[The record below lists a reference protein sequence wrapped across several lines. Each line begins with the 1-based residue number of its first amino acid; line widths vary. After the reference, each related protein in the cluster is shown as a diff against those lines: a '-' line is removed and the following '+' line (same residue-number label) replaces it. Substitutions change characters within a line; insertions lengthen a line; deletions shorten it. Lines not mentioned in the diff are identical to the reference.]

1 MQNGITLIALVVT
14 IVVLL
19 ILAGVSINL
28 VIGQNGIITKA
39 RDAKK
44 QTEQATANE
53 QASMSELY
61 DEMLGYLGEEIPLG
75 KVGVN
80 EKASKNS
87 TINGESA
94 SATNPI
100 IPEGYI
106 PIDTDTTSWGDG
118 SSAPTE
124 ENVNKGLVITDS
136 IDASGNSNGNE
147 WVWVPVDNTTL
158 AGMYETASTPITLT
172 GGTKDGAGILDLKI
186 NNNPVTVSKYSKA
199 ITITN
204 NNSRT
209 ITMSR
214 VLPNDTSSYREVDV
228 VVGEDGTS
236 YDAVENNRKTA
247 GFTKTVGETTTTMT
261 LAEMADMMRS
271 EYETMIASIEKYHGF
286 YIGRYELTENGEKT
300 GATLTNKNWYYLYNQ
315 CKGLS
320 ASNKVMSRM
329 IWGCQWDVTCNWI
342 ANYGDQKNISDS
354 STWGNYSNYNTAN
367 SYSNGDT
374 GYVSGAGSKQ
384 NTGSSEYW
392 KANNIYDF
400 AGNCYEWTQEAYDTS
415 LRVCR
420 GGYSYYSG
428 SGSGDPA
435 YSRRI
440 SNGPANVTDSDLR
453 FSSNFNS
460 ATLSN

>member
-1 MQNGITLIALVVT
+1 M
-14 IVVLL
+14 L

-39 RDAKK
+39 GDAKK
-44 QTEQATANE
+44 QTEQATAND
-53 QASMSELY
+53 QAAMSGLY

-106 PIDTDTTSWGDG
+106 PIDTGTTSWGDG

-124 ENVNKGLVITDS
+124 ENVNKGLVIKDES
-136 IDASGNSNGNE
+136 GNE
-147 WVWVPVDNTTL
+147 WVWVPVADPSV
-158 AGMYETASTPITLT
+158 MYETASTPIELT
-172 GGTKDGAGILDLKI
+172 GGGAITDETVLNPLKQI
-186 NNNPVTVSKYSKA
+186 KISKYSKS

-204 NNSRT
+204 NDNST
-209 ITMSR
+209 TTKTR
-214 VLPNDTSSYREVDV
+214 VLPNDTSSFREPDV
-228 VVGEDGTS
+228 VVDNSGGTW
-236 YDAVENNRKTA
+236 YDAEDTNRATA

-286 YIGRYELTENGEKT
+286 YIGRYELTEDGEKP
-300 GATLTNKNWYYLYNQ
+300 GATLTETSWYQLYAN
-315 CKGLS
+315 CKTLS

-342 ANYGDQKNISDS
+342 ANYGDKKNISDS
-354 STWGNYSNYNTAN
+354 SKWGNYYGTSVKASDGTTEIKK
-367 SYSNGDT
+367 SDKQQILDT
-374 GYVSGAGSKQ
+374 GI
-384 NTGSSEYW
+384 TTFTR
-392 KANNIYDF
+392 ANNIYDF
-400 AGNCYEWTQEAYDTS
+400 AGNCEEWTQEASGTS
-415 LRVCR
+415 YRASR
-420 GGYSYYSG
+420 GGSCINSRSSYPASHRNDFVPAIVTLG
-428 SGSGDPA
+428 SC
-435 YSRRI
+435 
-440 SNGPANVTDSDLR
+440 VR
-453 FSSNFNS
+453 FSSHFNS
-460 ATLSN
+460 ATLIKGERVGIRQHKRMT

>member
-1 MQNGITLIALVVT
+1 M
-14 IVVLL
+14 VLL

-28 VIGQNGIITKA
+28 VVGNNGIITKA

-87 TINGESA
+87 TINGGVA

-106 PIDTDTTSWGDG
+106 PIDTGTTSWGDG

-124 ENVNKGLVITDS
+124 ENVNKGLVIKDES
-136 IDASGNSNGNE
+136 GNE

-158 AGMYETASTPITLT
+158 AGMYETASTPIELT
-172 GGTKDGAGILDLKI
+172 GGGAITDETVLNPLKQI
-186 NNNPVTVSKYSKA
+186 KISKYSKS

-204 NNSRT
+204 NDNSTTT
-209 ITMSR
+209 ISR
-214 VLPNDTSSYREVDV
+214 VRPNVTSSYREPDV
-228 VVGEDGTS
+228 VVYSDGTS
-236 YDAVENNRKTA
+236 YDAVDTNRATA

-261 LAEMADMMRS
+261 LAEMADTMRS
-271 EYETMIASIEKYHGF
+271 EYETMIGSIEKYHGF
-286 YIGRYELTENGEKT
+286 YIGRYELNVNGEEKT
-300 GATLTNKNWYYLYNQ
+300 GATLTNKKWYELYAQ
-315 CKGLS
+315 CKAEKLS

-342 ANYGDQKNISDS
+342 ANYGDKKNIRDS

-367 SYSNGDT
+367 SYSEGDT
-374 GYVSGAGSKQ
+374 GYEAEAGSKQ

-392 KANNIYDF
+392 KANNVYDF
-400 AGNCYEWTQEAYDTS
+400 AGNCTEWTQEAVGTDG
-415 LRVCR
+415 RAH
-420 GGYSYYSG
+420 GGGNYNYSG
-428 SGSGDPA
+428 SRSPASSRSGYYPTTGGNS
-435 YSRRI
+435 Y
-440 SNGPANVTDSDLR
+440 LR
-453 FSSNFNS
+453 FSSHFNS

>member
-39 RDAKK
+39 GDAKDA
-44 QTEQATANE
+44 TEQATVNDQIAMN
-53 QASMSELY
+53 SLY
-61 DEMLGYLGEEIPLG
+61 DELAGFLNGSNGGNGGGSATKPE
-75 KVGVN
+75 KVAVGT
-80 EKASKNS
+80 KATANS
-87 TINGESA
+87 TINGEE
-94 SATNPI
+94 ATAMNPI

-106 PIDTDTTSWGDG
+106 AIGTSWGDG

-124 ENVNKGLVITDS
+124 ENVNRGLVITDS
-136 IDASGNSNGNE
+136 IDASGDSNGNE
-147 WVWVPVDNTTL
+147 WVWVPVLN
-158 AGMYETASTPITLT
+158 ASVMYEKAETPITLT

-186 NNNPVTVSKYSKA
+186 DNNPVTVSKYSKSG
-199 ITITN
+199 II
-204 NNSRT
+204 SGQ
-209 ITMSR
+209 SR

-228 VVGEDGTS
+228 VVYSDGTS
-236 YDAVENNRKTA
+236 YDAVDTNRATA

-261 LAEMADMMRS
+261 LAEMAQIMVD

-286 YIGRYELTENGEKT
+286 YIGRYELTANGEKT
-300 GATLTNKNWYYLYNQ
+300 GATLTNKSWYYLYNK

-354 STWGNYSNYNTAN
+354 STWGNYRNYNTAN
-367 SYSNGDT
+367 SYSEGDA
-374 GYVSGAGSKQ
+374 GYEEGAGSIQ
-384 NTGSSEYW
+384 NTGSSDNW

-400 AGNCYEWTQEAYDTS
+400 AGNCIEWTQEANYTIY
-415 LRVCR
+415 RVVR
-420 GGYSYYSG
+420 GGNCYG
-428 SGSGDPA
+428 SGSSSPA
-435 YSRRI
+435 SDRDVDVVPTYDGYSDR
-440 SNGPANVTDSDLR
+440 R
-453 FSSNFNS
+453 FSSHFNS
-460 ATLSN
+460 ATLRV

>member
-1 MQNGITLIALVVT
+1 M
-14 IVVLL
+14 VLL

-28 VIGQNGIITKA
+28 VVGNNGIITKA

-87 TINGESA
+87 TINGGAA

-106 PIDTDTTSWGDG
+106 PIDTGTTSWGDG

-124 ENVNKGLVITDS
+124 ENVNKGLVIKDES
-136 IDASGNSNGNE
+136 GNE

-158 AGMYETASTPITLT
+158 AGMYETASTPIELT
-172 GGTKDGAGILDLKI
+172 GGGAITDETVLNPLKQI
-186 NNNPVTVSKYSKA
+186 KISKYSKS

-204 NNSRT
+204 NDNSTTT
-209 ITMSR
+209 ISR
-214 VLPNDTSSYREVDV
+214 VRPNDTSSDREPDV
-228 VVGEDGTS
+228 VVDNSGGTS
-236 YDAVENNRKTA
+236 YDAVNTNRATA

-286 YIGRYELTENGEKT
+286 YIGRYELNVNGEEKT
-300 GATLTNKNWYYLYNQ
+300 GETLTSKTWYYLYNQ

-342 ANYGDQKNISDS
+342 ANYGDKKNISDS
-354 STWGNYSNYNTAN
+354 STWGNYGNYNTAN

-400 AGNCYEWTQEAYDTS
+400 AGNCSEWTQEAGGIYY
-415 LRVCR
+415 RAYR
-420 GGYSYYSG
+420 GGYYDG
-428 SGSGDPA
+428 SGSDNPA
-435 YSRRI
+435 SDRGNYYPPTLDYS
-440 SNGPANVTDSDLR
+440 SVR
-453 FSSNFNS
+453 FSSHFNS

>member
-1 MQNGITLIALVVT
+1 M
-14 IVVLL
+14 VLL

-28 VIGQNGIITKA
+28 VVGNNGIVTKA
-39 RDAKK
+39 GDARDK
-44 QTEQATANE
+44 TEQAKANE

-106 PIDTDTTSWGDG
+106 PIDTGTTSWGDG

-147 WVWVPVDNTTL
+147 WVWVPVPD
-158 AGMYETASTPITLT
+158 ASVMYETASTPITLT
-172 GGTKDGAGILDLKI
+172 GGTKDGAGILELKI
-186 NNNPVTVSKYSKA
+186 NNKPITISKYTKP

-204 NNSRT
+204 NDNSTTT
-209 ITMSR
+209 ISR
-214 VLPNDTSSYREVDV
+214 VRPNDTSSYREPDV
-228 VVGEDGTS
+228 VVDDIDGTG
-236 YDAVENNRKTA
+236 YDSENTNRATA

-286 YIGRYELTENGEKT
+286 YIGRYELNVNGEEKT
-300 GATLTNKNWYYLYNQ
+300 GATLTSKTWYYLYNK

-342 ANYGDQKNISDS
+342 ANYGDKKNISDS
-354 STWGNYSNYNTAN
+354 RDWGNYINSTPPANTGN
-367 SYSNGDT
+367 
-374 GYVSGAGSKQ
+374 YVSGQIKD
-384 NTGSSEYW
+384 TGSSEYW

-400 AGNCYEWTQEAYDTS
+400 AGNCLEWTQEAYNDHGSRQPS
-415 LRVCR
+415 LQRW
-420 GGYSYYSG
+420 
-428 SGSGDPA
+428 
-435 YSRRI
+435 
-440 SNGPANVTDSDLR
+440 LLQQFR
-453 FSSNFNS
+453 FYLSSF
-460 ATLSN
+460 

>member
-1 MQNGITLIALVVT
+1 M
-14 IVVLL
+14 

-28 VIGQNGIITKA
+28 VVGENGIVTKA
-39 RDAKK
+39 GDARDK
-44 QTEQATANE
+44 TEQAKANE
-53 QASMSELY
+53 EADLLGLQDEL
-61 DEMLGYLGEEIPLG
+61 EIAIGEKEEPPA
-75 KVGVN
+75 KVEEGN
-80 EKASKNS
+80 KATSNS
-87 TINGESA
+87 TIDGKYA

-106 PIDTDTTSWGDG
+106 PIDTGTTSWGDG

-186 NNNPVTVSKYSKA
+186 NNNPVTVSKYSKP

-204 NNSRT
+204 NDNSTTT
-209 ITMSR
+209 ISR
-214 VLPNDTSSYREVDV
+214 VRPNDTSYREPDV
-228 VVGEDGTS
+228 VVGSDGTR
-236 YDAVENNRKTA
+236 YDSVDTNRATA

-286 YIGRYELTENGEKT
+286 YIGRYELTANGEKK
-300 GATLTNKNWYYLYNQ
+300 GATLTRKTWYYLYNQ

-342 ANYGDQKNISDS
+342 ANYGDKKNISDS
-354 STWGNYSNYNTAN
+354 STWGNYYGTSVKASDGTTEIKK
-367 SYSNGDT
+367 SDEQQILDT
-374 GYVSGAGSKQ
+374 GI
-384 NTGSSEYW
+384 TTFTR
-392 KANNIYDF
+392 ANNIYDF
-400 AGNCYEWTQEAYDTS
+400 AGNCSEWTQEANNAYYRAS
-415 LRVCR
+415 R
-420 GGYSYYSG
+420 GGNYYG
-428 SGSGDPA
+428 SGSYGPA
-435 YSRRI
+435 
-440 SNGPANVTDSDLR
+440 SNGSCDPTDVNGSNLR
-453 FSSNFNS
+453 FSSHFNS